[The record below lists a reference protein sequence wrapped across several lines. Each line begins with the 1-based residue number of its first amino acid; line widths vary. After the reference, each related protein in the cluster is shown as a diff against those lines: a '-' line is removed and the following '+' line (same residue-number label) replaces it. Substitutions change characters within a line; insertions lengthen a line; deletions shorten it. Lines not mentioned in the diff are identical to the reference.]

1 MPDSQSG
8 GCQPGEQSFEAC
20 LTELQD
26 LVRLLEEGRLG
37 LAESIAGFERGI
49 SLLRHC
55 YRTLEQAEQK
65 IEILS
70 AFDQAGNA
78 VITPFDAAATIET
91 GQGSASRRKKQPAET
106 TQKSP
111 SETAKSPERARAPEP
126 EPESELSLPDEGQL
140 F

>member
-20 LTELQD
+20 LAELQD

-70 AFDQAGNA
+70 GFDQAGNA
-78 VITPFDAAATIET
+78 IIAPFDAAATLEA
-91 GQGSASRRKKQPAET
+91 GQGGTGRWKKQPAEST
-106 TQKSP
+106 HKAP
-111 SETAKSPERARAPEP
+111 REAAKSPGPASAPEP
-126 EPESELSLPDEGQL
+126 EVESELSLPDEGQL

>member
-1 MPDSQSG
+1 
-8 GCQPGEQSFEAC
+8 
-20 LTELQD
+20 
-26 LVRLLEEGRLG
+26 LG

-70 AFDQAGNA
+70 GFDQAGNA
-78 VITPFDAAATIET
+78 IITPFDAAATIET
-91 GQGSASRRKKQPAET
+91 GQGGDSRRKKQPAET
-106 TQKSP
+106 TQKAP
-111 SETAKSPERARAPEP
+111 SGAAKSPEPAPAPEP
-126 EPESELSLPDEGQL
+126 EAESELSLPDEGQL